1 MPYQLCCTNFW
12 STSVQE
18 QPKRGR
24 KRDGRTAKMTPLKPY
39 LIRSVYEW
47 IVDNNLTPHLLVNA
61 NTNKGNLPIDFIED
75 GKIVLNIRP
84 QAVEALSLG
93 NELIEFNAR
102 FSGKPM
108 TITASINAILAIYAK
123 ENGKGLVFDQEGN
136 EGDDTPPQQP
146 PPSKPGLRVVK

>member
-1 MPYQLCCTNFW
+1 
-12 STSVQE
+12 
-18 QPKRGR
+18 
-24 KRDGRTAKMTPLKPY
+24 MTPLKPY

-61 NTNKGNLPIDFIED
+61 NGNNGNLPMDYIED

-84 QAVEALSLG
+84 QAIEALSLG

-108 TITASINAILAIYAK
+108 TITASVNAVMAIYAK
-123 ENGKGLVFDQEGN
+123 ENGKGLVFDQENNDGN
-136 EGDDTPPQQP
+136 EPPPEQE
-146 PPSKPGLRVVK
+146 PPSKPSLRVVK